1 QHPTLR
7 QSALKGALV
16 FGALNVFWGSMA
28 ALLALPPYGFSS
40 AQAGLLGLS
49 AIVGILCA
57 STIGQHTRSH
67 GRLLERVGITIVLVA
82 FILIY
87 TLGPQGWWWP
97 ILIAATFLDLG
108 NRTNQLANQT
118 RVLALEPSATSRLNT
133 VFMVVYFI
141 GGALGSAAG
150 AFASQLYGWQGQA
163 LTGAAF
169 AGLALLLTVFRPRT

>member
-1 QHPTLR
+1 
-7 QSALKGALV
+7 
-16 FGALNVFWGSMA
+16 M
-28 ALLALPPYGFSS
+28 
-40 AQAGLLGLS
+40 
-49 AIVGILCA
+49 
-57 STIGQHTRSH
+57 
-67 GRLLERVGITIVLVA
+67 LERAGIATVLVA
-82 FILIY
+82 FVLIY
-87 TLGPQGWWWP
+87 TLGLSGWWWP

-150 AFASQLYGWQGQA
+150 AFASQHYGWQGQA

-169 AGLALLLTVFRPRT
+169 AGLALLLTLFKARE